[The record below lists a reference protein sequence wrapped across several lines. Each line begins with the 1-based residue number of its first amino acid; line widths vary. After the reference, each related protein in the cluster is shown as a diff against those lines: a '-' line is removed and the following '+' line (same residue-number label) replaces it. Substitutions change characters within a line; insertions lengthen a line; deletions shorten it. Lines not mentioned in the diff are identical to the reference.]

1 MKEKLAIFG
10 GTPVRKDYLHF
21 HRPLISEDEEN
32 EIIDTLRSG
41 WLTTSKK
48 TRLFEEMFAKYC
60 NANFAIG
67 VTSCTAGL
75 HLSLVVSD
83 IGPGDE
89 VITTPMTFIATAN
102 SIIQVGAKPVFVD
115 VEPCTLNMDVSK
127 IEEKI
132 TPKTKAIMPVHYIG
146 IPCDMDE
153 IMRIAKKYNLFVI
166 EDAAH
171 AVETIYKN
179 QKIGAIGDL
188 TNFSFYATKNLTTG
202 EGGMI
207 TTQNEE
213 WAEKLML
220 LRLHGMSKDA
230 WQRYSSK
237 GNLHYDQIYMG
248 YKYNMF
254 DLQAA
259 LGIHQLKKIET
270 FWLRRQKIVEQY
282 NKGFKGMEE
291 IEPVFKEPE
300 QGTKNANHLY
310 VIKIKT
316 EMLNGTRD
324 EIAMAIQE
332 ENIGISIHF
341 KPVHLHT
348 YYQNLLK
355 IPKGTFPVAEYAG
368 DRIITLPV
376 YPAMTDNDVNDVIH
390 AVKKVVG
397 WYR

>member
-10 GTPVRKDYLHF
+10 GNPVRKEYLHF

-48 TRLFEEMFAKYC
+48 TRLFEEMFAEYC
-60 NANFAIG
+60 NAKFAIG

-75 HLSLVVSD
+75 HLSLVALD
-83 IGPGDE
+83 IGGDDE

-102 SIIQVGAKPVFVD
+102 AIVQVGAKPVFVD
-115 VEPCTLNMDVSK
+115 VHPQTLNIDVSK

-132 TPKTKAIMPVHYIG
+132 TDKTKAIMPVHYIG
-146 IPCDMDE
+146 LPCEMDE

-171 AVETIYKN
+171 AVETVYKN
-179 QKIGAIGDL
+179 KKIGSIGDL

-220 LRLHGMSKDA
+220 LRLHGMNRDA

-237 GNLHYDQIYMG
+237 GHLHYDQIYLG

-270 FWLRRQKIVEQY
+270 FLTRRQKIVEQY
-282 NKGFKGMEE
+282 NAAFNDIEE
-291 IEPVFKEPE
+291 IEPVFKYPE
-300 QGTKNANHLY
+300 SGSKNANHLY

-316 EMLNGTRD
+316 EMLNATRD
-324 EIAMAIQE
+324 DVAMAIQE
-332 ENIGISIHF
+332 ENIGIGIHF

-348 YYQNLLK
+348 YYQNLLGIK
-355 IPKGTFPVAEYAG
+355 KGTFPVAEYAG
-368 DRIITLPV
+368 DRVITLPV
-376 YPAMTDNDVNDVIH
+376 YPAMTDKDVNDVIY
-390 AVKKVVG
+390 AVNKVIE